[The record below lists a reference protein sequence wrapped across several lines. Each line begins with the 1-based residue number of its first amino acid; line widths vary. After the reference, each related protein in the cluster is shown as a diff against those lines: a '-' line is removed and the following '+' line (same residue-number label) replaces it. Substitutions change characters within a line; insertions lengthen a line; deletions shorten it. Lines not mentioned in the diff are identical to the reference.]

1 MSTGSPKGKLTYA
14 QAGVDVRANDEAVAR
29 IKTLARKT
37 FGPNV
42 LSEIGSFGGFYR
54 ASFNDLK
61 SPVLVSSTDSV
72 GTKVKMAFMTGRHD
86 TVGQDLVNHCAND
99 ILVHGARPLF
109 FLDYIGIN
117 KLDPNV
123 VTELVEG
130 LSKACVGLE
139 MALIGG
145 ETAEMPDLYQPN
157 EYDLAGCIVGVV
169 DEAKIVNGR
178 TIHDGDI
185 CIGLGSNGLHTN
197 GYTLARKVAFEVA
210 GHKLADRIP
219 ELKGSIGDVLMKVHR
234 CYGPLIFPLLE
245 KFDIHGMAHITGG
258 GVPGNLNRVLPPN
271 LDAKVRLG
279 SWPVLPIFTYL
290 QKAGNL
296 DPNDMYSAFNMGIGY
311 VLVVDR
317 KDADGIMDS
326 LGKLGEQ
333 AYRMGE
339 IVPGQGK
346 VQLT

>member
-1 MSTGSPKGKLTYA
+1 MSTGTPKGKLTYA
-14 QAGVDVRANDEAVAR
+14 QAGVDVRANDEAVGR

-54 ASFNDLK
+54 AAFGELK

-72 GTKVKMAFMTGRHD
+72 GTKVKMAFMTGRHNS
-86 TVGQDLVNHCAND
+86 VGQDLVNHCAND

-123 VTELVEG
+123 VAELVEG
-130 LSKACVGLE
+130 LSTACVALE

-178 TIHDGDI
+178 TIRDGDV
-185 CIGLGSNGLHTN
+185 CIGLASNGLHTN
-197 GYTLARKVAFEVA
+197 GYSLARKVAFEVA
-210 GHKLADRIP
+210 AHQPDDQVPGLH
-219 ELKGSIGDVLMKVHR
+219 GSIGEALMQVHR
-234 CYGPLIFPLLE
+234 SYGPLIFPLLE
-245 KFDIHGMAHITGG
+245 KFDLHGMAHITGG
-258 GVPGNLNRVLPPN
+258 GVPGNLNRVLPSG
-271 LDAKVRLG
+271 LDARIKLG

-290 QKAGNL
+290 QKAGDL
-296 DPNDMYSAFNMGIGY
+296 DQTDMYSAFNMGIGY

-333 AYRMGE
+333 AYRIGE
-339 IVPGQGK
+339 IVPGSGK
-346 VQLT
+346 VQLI